1 MRKITLSILAFGAII
16 LTAQAQTA
24 DVKNE
29 SKDIR
34 FGVKAGLNLANITN
48 TEEGKMRPNFHMGGV
63 VEFIINDK
71 FSVQPELIYSR
82 QGSKVT
88 MDIYEMETKISVD
101 AVMKLDYINIPVM
114 AKYYIK
120 DSFSIQVGPQIG
132 FIVKAE
138 GEVEASAMGMT
149 VKTSES
155 MKDEVNSVDFGVNFG
170 LGYELPVGV
179 FFDARYNLG
188 ITKVNSESF
197 EDMKNSQNSVF
208 QLSVG
213 YKF

>member
-1 MRKITLSILAFGAII
+1 MKKITLSILAFGAFM
-16 LTAQAQTA
+16 LSAQAQET
-24 DVKNE
+24 KSE
-29 SKDIR
+29 SKEIR
-34 FGVKAGLNLANITN
+34 FGVKTGLNLANITN
-48 TEEGKMRPNFHMGGV
+48 TDEGKVRASFHIGGV
-63 VEFIINDK
+63 AEFAVNES
-71 FSVQPELIYSR
+71 FSIQPELIYSR
-82 QGSKVT
+82 QGSKAT
-88 MDIYEMETKISVD
+88 MNIYESETIVNVD

-120 DSFSIQVGPQIG
+120 DGFSIQAGPQVG
-132 FIVKAE
+132 FVVKAE
-138 GEVEASAMGMT
+138 AEAETSVMGMT
-149 VKTSES
+149 VKASES
-155 MKDEVNSVDFGVNFG
+155 MKSEVSSVDFGVNFG

-197 EDMKNSQNSVF
+197 DSMKNIKNSVF